1 METST
6 PSYDD
11 RLTRAEA
18 ILAYRFRDRALLQ
31 QALTHAS
38 ATEGDPLDDYERL
51 EFLGDA
57 VLGFII
63 AEAVYERYP
72 TMPEGDLTKLRV
84 AVIRGSFLSQIMAE
98 RGFAELIIFGASEK
112 GSASRGLP
120 SALEDCYE
128 SATAAL
134 YLDGGLDEARRWV
147 LDTLGPFLSA
157 ELLKTATS
165 PKTRLQEVVQER
177 GRSIEYRIVDESGP
191 AHAPRF
197 TAAVLIDGRE
207 RARAQ
212 GASKKEAQSEAAA
225 LVLRDFPGI
234 E

>member
-157 ELLKTATS
+157 ELLQTATS